1 MRAGSSIDRS
11 QTARIVTL
19 TILGVNLVLLLYSIS
34 DYRVSIDSGYHISLA
49 RWYAEHG
56 SAWWDHINFGPGGR
70 PNLQGPGLH
79 IAIAIIGRILGGTA
93 DAFILANSL
102 LAVTQWSAA
111 ILTAWYFARRLGD
124 DVAAMFA
131 VALLAGSAYAS
142 GSFYVGIPSGWLF
155 ITIPWAI
162 HFFLA
167 DQLIAATILTSLAC
181 YTHLG
186 GFLTVPVGIAIA
198 ALLQRRWRAL
208 AIVGI
213 ATTILTSPYWVHF
226 LLNLAWYRG
235 QHGHE
240 ALHLDPLIDILAI
253 AGAAWLFRRPREH
266 HFLIAWAAA
275 PLAWLIQDP
284 NRFAAQSTLAG
295 SVIGGLFLAEMMARI
310 ATPRIRS
317 AFAAFMVAF
326 ATIFP
331 LGIPNLLA
339 EVAWDAGLHFPRS
352 LDWDQARG
360 LAEVLKRNHLGAS
373 KLSVYQTS
381 FGPSIAVFTPVVLY
395 RGHWVEV
402 QPKHD
407 PADDLSA
414 ATWIYVVPL
423 APGDPVLKQMDE
435 MGLMHVY
442 GGTTDS
448 AVVALARPGDP
459 ATIAQLASK
468 ILAENARWLAAHA
481 INNKMPPPEKLVK
494 LLSSSALE
502 AHRRTMD
509 EQRFHAGRME
519 IACLVYAYSLEATRP
534 DDAHLFRNAARGFG
548 SLASFL
554 SDGDPVGY
562 AGDERHAEMQRN
574 MTALA
579 DALDAGGANAPGS
592 AAVLAAGRRLFYD
605 YFGE

>member
-1 MRAGSSIDRS
+1 MQDGSSIDRS
-11 QTARIVTL
+11 QAAQVVTC
-19 TILGVNLVLLLYSIS
+19 TIFGVNLALLLYSIP

-56 SAWWDHINFGPGGR
+56 SAWWDYINFGPGGR
-70 PNLQGPGLH
+70 PNLQGPALH
-79 IAIAIIGRILGGTA
+79 IAIAMLGKILGGTA
-93 DAFILANSL
+93 DSFILANAL

-111 ILTAWYFARRLGD
+111 ILTAWYFARRLGGD
-124 DVAAMFA
+124 IAAMFA

-167 DQLIAATILTSLAC
+167 DQLIAATLLTSIAC

-186 GFLTVPVGIAIA
+186 GFLTVPLGIAIA
-198 ALLQRRWRAL
+198 ALLERRWRAL

-213 ATTILTSPYWVHF
+213 TTTILTSPYWAHF

-253 AGAAWLFRRPREH
+253 AGAVWFFRHPREH

-275 PLAWLIQDP
+275 PLAWLVQDP

-295 SVIGGLFLAEMMARI
+295 SVIGGLFLADMMVRI
-310 ATPRIRS
+310 AWPRFRI
-317 AFAAFMVAF
+317 AFAALMVTF
-326 ATIFP
+326 ATILP

-339 EVAWDAGLHFPRS
+339 LVAWDAGLHFPRA

-360 LAEVLKRNHLGAS
+360 LADVLERNHLS
-373 KLSVYQTS
+373 NVRLSVYETS

-402 QPKHD
+402 QPRND

-423 APGDPVLKQMDE
+423 APDDPVLTQMDE
-435 MGLMHVY
+435 MGPMYVY

-448 AVVALARPGDP
+448 AVVGLTHPGDP
-459 ATIAQLASK
+459 AKLAPVASR

-481 INNKMPPPEKLVK
+481 INNKMPPPAQLVK
-494 LLSSSALE
+494 LLSSAALE

-519 IACLVYAYSLEATRP
+519 IACLVYAYSLEATQP
-534 DDAHLFRNAARGFG
+534 DVAHLFRNVARGFG

-562 AGDERHAEMQRN
+562 ASDAQHAEMKRN

-579 DALDAGGANAPGS
+579 DTLDANPPGS
-592 AAVLAAGRRLFYD
+592 AAVRNAAHRLFYD